1 MAKRQFQIRE
11 SKRCPFHASVE
22 IHWTDAER
30 HSHSTAGTT
39 VDVSVYGLGILVPRQ
54 LPAGQEF
61 TVILN
66 GIEVCGGAV
75 LRHSQASEAGF
86 KVGLYFKLT
95 LLMQNIPEID
105 ALLEPSLSVQS
116 SRAGQVIAALTSR
129 YTLRLFRWI
138 AARVTSS
145 VTQLRS
151 GFGTARVEAAEED
164 SIS

>member
-1 MAKRQFQIRE
+1 
-11 SKRCPFHASVE
+11 
-22 IHWTDAER
+22 
-30 HSHSTAGTT
+30 
-39 VDVSVYGLGILVPRQ
+39 
-54 LPAGQEF
+54 
-61 TVILN
+61 
-66 GIEVCGGAV
+66 
-75 LRHSQASEAGF
+75 
-86 KVGLYFKLT
+86 
-95 LLMQNIPEID
+95 MQNIPEID
-105 ALLEPSLSVQS
+105 ALLDPSISVQS